1 MAATEPPAPTRSATV
16 WRWDGVRHAVDSDTL
31 AEETAVCLRYNGSPH
46 AVMMSTPADF
56 EDFARGFTL
65 TEGIV
70 DSVDEILALA
80 IQAEPDRVTLDISV
94 PQVRHLR
101 IEQRRRGLEGRS
113 GCGQCGIVEL
123 DEVLRR
129 PPPLPTTLAVTPA
142 ALHRAIAQLTA
153 DQPLGSS
160 TGTLHAAAWAERDGT
175 IVVAREDVG
184 RHNALDKVIGQLM
197 LQRRAPAD
205 GFMLLTSRASHELVL
220 KCAIAG
226 VELLAAVSGA
236 TGLAARLAAACNL
249 TLVGFTRTGRHVVY
263 SCPAR
268 LEPKLP

>member
-1 MAATEPPAPTRSATV
+1 MPATELPAPTRRATI
-16 WRWDGVRHAVDSDTL
+16 WRWDGVRHAAGTDTL
-31 AEETAVCLRYNGSPH
+31 AEEAAVCLRYNGAPH
-46 AVMMSTPADF
+46 AVMMTTPADL

-70 DSVDEILALA
+70 DGIDEIGALEVHA
-80 IQAEPDRVTLDISV
+80 QADRVTIDITV
-94 PQVRHLR
+94 PEVRRLR

-129 PPPLPTTLAVTPA
+129 PPPLPSALAVTPA
-142 ALHRAIAQLTA
+142 ALHEAITQLIA

-160 TGTLHAAAWAERDGT
+160 TGTLHAAAWADRAGRL
-175 IVVAREDVG
+175 VVVREDVG

-197 LQRRAPAD
+197 QRRIAPSG

-226 VELLAAVSGA
+226 IELVAAVSGA

-268 LEPKLP
+268 LEPS